1 MPKKKVNISF
11 LAGVRFKK
19 SFVFSDGYKIGKLM

>member
-11 LAGVRFKK
+11 LQGVFELENNCVRNALL
-19 SFVFSDGYKIGKLM
+19 GG